1 MHFTLHIFHKL
12 LIIQECDDR
21 LGYDG
26 GMATDADK
34 RQFLERF
41 ALVLADGGIPRMP
54 ARVFACILSD
64 DRAGLTAG
72 ELAAQLDVSPAAIS
86 GAVRYLVQVRLIQRD
101 RVPGS
106 RADHYRLADDLWY
119 TAIADRTELLK
130 TWEDSLVEGVQ
141 LLGPAS
147 IAGRRLNE
155 TRAFF
160 EFMRGEVPSMLDRW
174 HAHRADL
181 IASGDLVDADADPA
195 PSVSAPHGSGT

>member
-1 MHFTLHIFHKL
+1 MIH
-12 LIIQECDDR
+12 ECDDG
-21 LGYDG
+21 LGYHG
-26 GMATDADK
+26 RMTTSADK

-54 ARVFACILSD
+54 ARVFACILAD
-64 DRAGLTAG
+64 DRPGLTAG
-72 ELAAQLDVSPAAIS
+72 ELAAQLDVSPAAVS

-130 TWEDSLVEGVQ
+130 TWEDSLDEGVQ
-141 LLGPAS
+141 LLGS
-147 IAGRRLNE
+147 RSTAGRRLNE

-160 EFMRGEVPSMLDRW
+160 EFMRGEVPAMLDRW
-174 HAHRADL
+174 HAHRSDL
-181 IASGDLVDADADPA
+181 IATGELVEADADPA
-195 PSVSAPHGSGT
+195 TAVSPPESSGT